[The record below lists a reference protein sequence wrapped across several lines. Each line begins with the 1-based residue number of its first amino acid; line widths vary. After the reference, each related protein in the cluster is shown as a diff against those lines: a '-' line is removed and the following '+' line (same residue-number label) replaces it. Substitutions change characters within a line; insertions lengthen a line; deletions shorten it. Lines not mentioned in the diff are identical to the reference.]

1 MRSEHRDLKT
11 CLAFLLFLSFILGG
25 CAFGTR
31 EAMLRYPPQSE
42 GGAIPAAQAAAA
54 PEFKKTKILL
64 VTFNDQRQDK
74 RVVGAVR
81 NGFGMHT
88 ADVVAL
94 NDVQEWVSEA
104 VKRELNNAG
113 YAVTTQP
120 AGSQS
125 LATLSGDIIEVFC
138 EAYFT
143 YKGQVSLDVKV
154 NKNGKDILNR
164 LYVGKGSAGTNWAA
178 TADAYAQS
186 LSLALADALKHMVVD
201 LNASLESE

>member
-1 MRSEHRDLKT
+1 MCSEYRDLRT
-11 CLAFLLFLSFILGG
+11 CLALLLLLSFTLGG

-42 GGAIPAAQAAAA
+42 GGAIPAAHAATT
-54 PEFKKTKILL
+54 PQFKKTKILL
-64 VTFNDQRQDK
+64 LTFSDQRQDK
-74 RVVGAVR
+74 QIVGAVR

-88 ADVVAL
+88 ATVVAL

-104 VKRELNNAG
+104 VKRELTNAG
-113 YAVTTQP
+113 YAVTTQS

-138 EAYFT
+138 EAYFK
-143 YKGQVSLDVKV
+143 YRGQVSLDVKV
-154 NKNGKDILNR
+154 SKNGKDILNK

-178 TADAYAQS
+178 TSDAYAQS

-201 LNASLESE
+201 LNASLQAD